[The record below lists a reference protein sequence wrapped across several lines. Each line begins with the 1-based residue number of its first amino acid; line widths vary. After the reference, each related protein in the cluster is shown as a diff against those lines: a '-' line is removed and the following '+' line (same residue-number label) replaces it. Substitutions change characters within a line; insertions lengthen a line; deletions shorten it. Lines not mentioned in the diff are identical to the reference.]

1 MAFTEDLAPLF
12 VDFGDDAMLASAGV
26 RVIFDG
32 PGGTFAGMSVD
43 APQVQIATANVPD
56 DYDQA
61 SLVIT
66 TGRGVGTYKVREHQ
80 PDGTGMSLL
89 LLTKVAP

>member
-1 MAFTEDLAPLF
+1 MAFVETLTHFFA
-12 VDFGDDAMLASAGV
+12 DFGDDATLAGDGV

-32 PGGTFAGMSVD
+32 PGGTFAGMTVD
-43 APQVQIATANVPD
+43 VPQVQIATDSVPD

-66 TGRGVGTYKVREHQ
+66 TGRGAGTYKVREHQ
-80 PDGTGMSLL
+80 PDGTGLSLL
-89 LLTKVAP
+89 LLTKVAT